1 MTLEY
6 LLAAENQ
13 SDQKPRIV
21 QDIADNG
28 LKVLTREGY
37 LRNKP
42 ITKTA
47 VYRLKNGIG
56 RLYYF
61 NADNKIMAGGY
72 TVVNVAEEN
81 IPIIGEYVE
90 EALED

>member
-1 MTLEY
+1 MKLDY
-6 LLAAENQ
+6 LLADENQ
-13 SDQKPRIV
+13 SDQKPRII

-28 LKVLTREGY
+28 LKILTREGY

-61 NADNKIMAGGY
+61 NTENKIMAGGY
-72 TVVNVAEEN
+72 TVVNVEEEN
-81 IPIIGEYVE
+81 IPIIGEYIE
-90 EALED
+90 EPLED